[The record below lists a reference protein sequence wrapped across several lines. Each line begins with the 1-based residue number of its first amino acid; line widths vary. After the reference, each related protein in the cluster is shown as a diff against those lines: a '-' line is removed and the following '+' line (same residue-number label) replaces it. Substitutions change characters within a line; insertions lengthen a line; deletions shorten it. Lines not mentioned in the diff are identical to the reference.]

1 MTTKEFNRI
10 VEKRVASSLTLLS
23 KKREIYSRNEDPL
36 HNFFR
41 AAQMRN
47 KNPLEALQGMLDK
60 HLVSWFDIVE
70 DMKQGDPQGRVTP
83 ELVDEKI
90 GDIINY
96 FLIAEAL
103 IVKLKNLDPLQESL
117 FYKKDTIY
125 PKGEE

>member
-1 MTTKEFNRI
+1 MTTKEFNQI
-10 VEKRVASSLTLLS
+10 VEKRVVKSLDLLS
-23 KKREIYSRNEDPL
+23 KKREMYSRNEDPL

-41 AAQMRN
+41 AGQMRN

-70 DMKQGDPQGRVTP
+70 DIKQGDPNGKVTA
-83 ELVDEKI
+83 ELIDEKI

-103 IVKLKNLDPLQESL
+103 IVQLKNTYAMPEGLV
-117 FYKKDTIY
+117 YKKDTFY